1 MKIHALR
8 FPFLLLLYAM
18 LTSAAFAQTTSKE
31 AHPMYDVIEKT
42 FEALNRADTAALNDL
57 LTNDVHFYE
66 YGESWD
72 IEKIREISLKKT
84 EIPDFHRVDHFDY
97 VRTKQTGNTAWV
109 TYYLK
114 SDITRNGKTEAYHW
128 METVILVK
136 EKGKWRLDVLHSTRL
151 DKK

>member
-1 MKIHALR
+1 MNIPALR
-8 FPFLLLLYAM
+8 FSFLLLLNAM
-18 LTSAAFAQTTSKE
+18 LAPTAFAQTTSKE
-31 AHPMYDVIEKT
+31 AQPLHEVIEKT
-42 FEALNRADTAALNDL
+42 FEALNRADTVALNDL

-72 IEKIREISLKKT
+72 LERVRKIALKST
-84 EIPDFHRVDHFDY
+84 ETPGFHRVDSFDY

-114 SDITRNGKTEAYHW
+114 SDITRNGKTETHHW

-151 DKK
+151 EKK

>member
-1 MKIHALR
+1 MNIPALR
-8 FPFLLLLYAM
+8 FSFLLLLNAV
-18 LTSAAFAQTTSKE
+18 LTATAFAQTNSKE
-31 AHPMYDVIEKT
+31 AQPLHDVIEKT

-72 IEKIREISLKKT
+72 IERIRKIALKST
-84 EIPDFHRVDHFDY
+84 ETPDFHRVDNFDY
-97 VRTKQTGNTAWV
+97 VRTKQSGNTAWV

-114 SDITRNGKTEAYHW
+114 SDITRNGKTEAYYW

-151 DKK
+151 EKK